1 MSSNRVEEIKKEDKK
16 AFKGFAIMMVI
27 SAMIGAVIGG
37 GFKYLQENLGDNLSE
52 FLVNRLMMITPYASL
67 VLSILVIIVS
77 VVIYKNSRKNL
88 KLWNQSDEQEEM
100 IDNIEE
106 KLSYVL
112 LFTSVNLI
120 LGFFFFG
127 AGMALLSEDSYTKV
141 ILFLVG
147 FIVCVVSTILIQNKV
162 VNLEKEINPFL
173 NGSVYD
179 FKFSQKWLDSCDEA
193 IKLNVYK
200 SSFKAYKSITNTCL
214 ISDKLWHCSYSTRYK
229 SITNT
234 CLILWIVCVLGY
246 NFFDFGIMPLVMV
259 TIIWL
264 VQTIAYCIESIKCSK
279 NKIN

>member
-106 KLSYVL
+106 KLSYLL
-112 LFTSVNLI
+112 LFTSVILLLWSRNGIIIRRLI
-120 LGFFFFG
+120 YK
-127 AGMALLSEDSYTKV
+127 SN
-141 ILFLVG
+141 
-147 FIVCVVSTILIQNKV
+147 FIFSWIHSMCSINY
-162 VNLEKEINPFL
+162 INP
-173 NGSVYD
+173 
-179 FKFSQKWLDSCDEA
+179 K
-193 IKLNVYK
+193 
-200 SSFKAYKSITNTCL
+200 
-214 ISDKLWHCSYSTRYK
+214 
-229 SITNT
+229 
-234 CLILWIVCVLGY
+234 
-246 NFFDFGIMPLVMV
+246 
-259 TIIWL
+259 
-264 VQTIAYCIESIKCSK
+264 
-279 NKIN
+279 

>member
-16 AFKGFAIMMVI
+16 AFKSFAIMMVI
-27 SAMIGAVIGG
+27 SAMIGAIIGG
-37 GFKYLQENLGDNLSE
+37 GSIYLQENIGDNISE
-52 FLVNRLMMITPYASL
+52 FLLNALMIITPYASL

-77 VVIYKNSRKNL
+77 VVIYSNSRKKL

-162 VNLEKEINPFL
+162 VNLEKEIN
-173 NGSVYD
+173 

-200 SSFKAYKSITNTCL
+200 SSFKA
-214 ISDKLWHCSYSTRYK
+214 YK

>member
-127 AGMALLSEDSYTKV
+127 AGMALLSRLIYKSN
-141 ILFLVG
+141 
-147 FIVCVVSTILIQNKV
+147 FIFSWIHSMCNINY
-162 VNLEKEINPFL
+162 INP
-173 NGSVYD
+173 
-179 FKFSQKWLDSCDEA
+179 K
-193 IKLNVYK
+193 
-200 SSFKAYKSITNTCL
+200 
-214 ISDKLWHCSYSTRYK
+214 
-229 SITNT
+229 
-234 CLILWIVCVLGY
+234 
-246 NFFDFGIMPLVMV
+246 
-259 TIIWL
+259 
-264 VQTIAYCIESIKCSK
+264 
-279 NKIN
+279 

>member
-16 AFKGFAIMMVI
+16 AFKSFAIMMVI

-52 FLVNRLMMITPYASL
+52 FLVNRLMMIIPYASL

-106 KLSYVL
+106 KLSYLL
-112 LFTSVNLI
+112 LF
-120 LGFFFFG
+120 
-127 AGMALLSEDSYTKV
+127 TKV

-200 SSFKAYKSITNTCL
+200 STFKA
-214 ISDKLWHCSYSTRYK
+214 YK

-246 NFFDFGIMPLVMV
+246 NLFDFGIMPLVMV

-279 NKIN
+279 IR

>member
-106 KLSYVL
+106 KLS
-112 LFTSVNLI
+112 
-120 LGFFFFG
+120 
-127 AGMALLSEDSYTKV
+127 
-141 ILFLVG
+141 
-147 FIVCVVSTILIQNKV
+147 
-162 VNLEKEINPFL
+162 
-173 NGSVYD
+173 
-179 FKFSQKWLDSCDEA
+179 
-193 IKLNVYK
+193 
-200 SSFKAYKSITNTCL
+200 
-214 ISDKLWHCSYSTRYK
+214 
-229 SITNT
+229 
-234 CLILWIVCVLGY
+234 
-246 NFFDFGIMPLVMV
+246 
-259 TIIWL
+259 
-264 VQTIAYCIESIKCSK
+264 
-279 NKIN
+279 

>member
-1 MSSNRVEEIKKEDKK
+1 MNNNRVEEIKKEDKK
-16 AFKGFAIMMVI
+16 AFKSFIIVMII
-27 SAMIGAVIGG
+27 SAMGGAIIGG
-37 GFKYLQENLGDNLSE
+37 ASIYLQKHIGDELSD
-52 FLVNRLMMITPYASL
+52 FLLNILMTITPYASL
-67 VLSILVIIVS
+67 VLSILVTIVS
-77 VVIYKNSRKNL
+77 VIVYNSSRKKL

-214 ISDKLWHCSYSTRYK
+214 I
-229 SITNT
+229 
-234 CLILWIVCVLGY
+234 LWIVCVLGY

-264 VQTIAYCIESIKCSK
+264 VQTVSYCRESIKCSK
-279 NKIN
+279 NNL

>member
-77 VVIYKNSRKNL
+77 VIIYKNSRKTL
-88 KLWNQSDEQEEM
+88 KLWNQSDDQEEM

-120 LGFFFFG
+120 
-127 AGMALLSEDSYTKV
+127 
-141 ILFLVG
+141 I
-147 FIVCVVSTILIQNKV
+147 IRRLI
-162 VNLEKEINPFL
+162 
-173 NGSVYD
+173 
-179 FKFSQKWLDSCDEA
+179 
-193 IKLNVYK
+193 YK
-200 SSFKAYKSITNTCL
+200 SNFIF
-214 ISDKLWHCSYSTRYK
+214 
-229 SITNT
+229 
-234 CLILWIVCVLGY
+234 LWIYSVCSI
-246 NFFDFGIMPLVMV
+246 N
-259 TIIWL
+259 
-264 VQTIAYCIESIKCSK
+264 CINSK
-279 NKIN
+279 

>member
-1 MSSNRVEEIKKEDKK
+1 MNNNRVEEIKKEDKK
-16 AFKGFAIMMVI
+16 AFKSFIIVMII
-27 SAMIGAVIGG
+27 SAMGGAIIGG
-37 GFKYLQENLGDNLSE
+37 ASIYLQKHIGDELSD
-52 FLVNRLMMITPYASL
+52 FLLNILMTITPYASL
-67 VLSILVIIVS
+67 VLSILVTIVS
-77 VVIYKNSRKNL
+77 VIVYNSSRKKL

-193 IKLNVYK
+193 IKLNIYK
-200 SSFKAYKSITNTCL
+200 SSFKAHKSV
-214 ISDKLWHCSYSTRYK
+214 
-229 SITNT
+229 TNT
-234 CLILWIVCVLGY
+234 CLILWIICVIGY
-246 NFFDFGIMPLVMV
+246 DFFDFGIMPLVMV

-264 VQTIAYCIESIKCSK
+264 VQTVSYCRESIKCSK
-279 NKIN
+279 NNL

>member
-1 MSSNRVEEIKKEDKK
+1 MNNNRVEEIKKEDKK
-16 AFKGFAIMMVI
+16 AFKSFIIVMII
-27 SAMIGAVIGG
+27 SAMGGAIIGG
-37 GFKYLQENLGDNLSE
+37 ASIYLQKHIGDELSD
-52 FLVNRLMMITPYASL
+52 FLLNILMTITPYASL
-67 VLSILVIIVS
+67 VLSILVTIVS
-77 VVIYKNSRKNL
+77 VIVYNSSRKKL

-193 IKLNVYK
+193 IKLNIYK
-200 SSFKAYKSITNTCL
+200 SSFKSHKSV
-214 ISDKLWHCSYSTRYK
+214 
-229 SITNT
+229 TNT
-234 CLILWIVCVLGY
+234 CLILWIICVIGY
-246 NFFDFGIMPLVMV
+246 DFFDFGIMPLVMV

-264 VQTIAYCIESIKCSK
+264 VQTVSYCRESIKCSK
-279 NKIN
+279 NNL